1 MEWFEV
7 IKWVI
12 LAFGFVVG
20 LVVGL
25 KAVDTLFRK

>member
-1 MEWFEV
+1 VEWFEV

-12 LAFGFVVG
+12 LVFGFVVG

-25 KAVDTLFRK
+25 KAVDALFQK